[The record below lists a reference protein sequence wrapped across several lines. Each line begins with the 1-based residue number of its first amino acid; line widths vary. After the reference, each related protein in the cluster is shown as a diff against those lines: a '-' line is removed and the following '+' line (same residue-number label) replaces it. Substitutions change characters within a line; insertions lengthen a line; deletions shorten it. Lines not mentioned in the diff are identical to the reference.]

1 MSYSEEILAVNSLTI
16 CYRSTPIVRDINFS
30 LNRGQT
36 VALVGE
42 SGSGKSLT
50 AQAIIRLFCSDE
62 IKIAKGEILLD
73 TTNLL
78 HLTERDM
85 HKLRGSRIAFI
96 SQNPLSSLNPTLSIG
111 YQLMESI
118 SSVEP
123 LSKNERKERSI
134 NILHEVGIPDTEKRF
149 HSYPHELSGG
159 MRQRVLIAQ
168 ALINE
173 PDIVIADEPT
183 TALDVTIQAQ
193 IIDLL
198 KTIQKKRKMAL
209 LFITHD
215 LGVVAQIA
223 DQVIVMYAGRIVET
237 ASVNDLFANPQH
249 PYTQGLL
256 KAIPLWNTNK
266 PLIPIPGSP
275 PLCGQSIGS
284 CAFKPRCEHAM
295 EICLKNEP
303 PLIQIGAN
311 QVRCFKAYADHIHK
325 QHEVADAAL
334 TL

>member
-1 MSYSEEILAVNSLTI
+1 MNCNEEILAVKSLTI
-16 CYRSTPIVRDINFS
+16 SYRNKPLVRELNFT
-30 LNRGQT
+30 LNRAET

-50 AQAIIRLFCSDE
+50 AQAIIGLFYSDD
-62 IKIAKGEILLD
+62 IKISHGEILLD
-73 TTNLL
+73 NTNLVQL
-78 HLTERDM
+78 PEKEM

-118 SSVEP
+118 SSSEL
-123 LSKNERKERSI
+123 LSNIERKEKCI

-149 HSYPHELSGG
+149 YSYPHELSGG

-168 ALINE
+168 ALVNE

-193 IIDLL
+193 IIELL
-198 KTIQKKRKMAL
+198 KTIQKRRKMAL

-237 ASVNDLFANPQH
+237 ASVHNIFVNPKH

-256 KAIPLWNTNK
+256 KAIPLWSANK
-266 PLIPIPGSP
+266 PLVPIPGAP
-275 PLCGQSIGS
+275 PVCGQSLGS
-284 CAFKPRCEHAM
+284 CAFSPRCEHAM
-295 EICLKNEP
+295 GICSKSEP
-303 PLIQIGAN
+303 LLTQIGPN
-311 QVRCFKAYADHIHK
+311 QVRCFKAYADHVN
-325 QHEVADAAL
+325 QEHEVVDAASI
-334 TL
+334 